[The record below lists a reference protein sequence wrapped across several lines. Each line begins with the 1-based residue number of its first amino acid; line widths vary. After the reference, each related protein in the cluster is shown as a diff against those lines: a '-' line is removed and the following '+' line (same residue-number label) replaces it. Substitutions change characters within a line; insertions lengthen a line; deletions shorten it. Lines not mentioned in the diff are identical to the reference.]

1 MSVRLLTEHHLEFLS
16 LKGGCRDLRSTL
28 VKNATLLEITCHGSY
43 TIDHPDF
50 IVCIFIEN
58 SVGLKMNKIYL
69 MFHTEILHNMLSD
82 NFAKRLH
89 LLTEL
94 ATKQPDL
101 RDVYLFKSQIAAHK
115 FEIISDESQI
125 KTQLTDIEPLFKTIE
140 EQLEKIKKGEYMYF
154 KALQGGWWIS

>member
-1 MSVRLLTEHHLEFLS
+1 
-16 LKGGCRDLRSTL
+16 
-28 VKNATLLEITCHGSY
+28 
-43 TIDHPDF
+43 
-50 IVCIFIEN
+50 
-58 SVGLKMNKIYL
+58 MNKIYL

-101 RDVYLFKSQIAAHK
+101 RDAYLFKSQIAAHK